1 MAKSHLSLKDL
12 MDKQYQ
18 PETPLQI
25 LEKTISTRL
34 RKLKKEGKN
43 KSFIYQTLFPN
54 TILDTDVQEKIVA
67 ALLSGNH
74 ILLFGPPGSGKTNLI
89 KDIMNLLP
97 RKNYAVEGCPVNDS
111 PFSLCDPR
119 FSKQVPPCPTCK
131 ARFGRTKYEDLG
143 RFDPADID
151 PKDVPIKVFYMREG
165 HGFAR
170 IQGSPEVFPDNLTGT
185 INLHRLEKIGD
196 PTSPLVI
203 EPGKLLQANRGVL
216 LIDEIGKLPH
226 GTQNVL
232 LQALQEATVSPAK
245 SRETFPASFIA
256 VTTSN
261 LTDLD
266 AINEPLND
274 RLTNIYVGY
283 NKEHYKNRLIVDLHL
298 KSRVEDVLI
307 PEIFIEAAVY
317 LIEEWRGKGGDVYE
331 FIEVGSNRTMI
342 DIVTRTKAYSVMDGR
357 DHLTVEAFNKGVTDA
372 MMGRIRARGGESFF
386 ENKRLIEGFVRENTV
401 TSLDKAGRKY
411 WCEFFKKK
419 LSSNTLQGR
428 KTLKEIET
436 VMKSRTTME
445 KALQSGE
452 GYGRFRAFYDFV
464 VRKERYTGPYKGKA
478 LFKKI
483 YDFMKATDVFHCGEE

>member
-1 MAKSHLSLKDL
+1 M
-12 MDKQYQ
+12 
-18 PETPLQI
+18 
-25 LEKTISTRL
+25 
-34 RKLKKEGKN
+34 
-43 KSFIYQTLFPN
+43 
-54 TILDTDVQEKIVA
+54 
-67 ALLSGNH
+67 
-74 ILLFGPPGSGKTNLI
+74 
-89 KDIMNLLP
+89 
-97 RKNYAVEGCPVNDS
+97 
-111 PFSLCDPR
+111 
-119 FSKQVPPCPTCK
+119 
-131 ARFGRTKYEDLG
+131 
-143 RFDPADID
+143 
-151 PKDVPIKVFYMREG
+151 
-165 HGFAR
+165 
-170 IQGSPEVFPDNLTGT
+170 
-185 INLHRLEKIGD
+185 
-196 PTSPLVI
+196 
-203 EPGKLLQANRGVL
+203 
-216 LIDEIGKLPH
+216 IDEIGKLPH

-298 KSRVEDVLI
+298 KSRVNDVLT
-307 PEIFIEAAVY
+307 PEIFIEAAVF

-483 YDFMKATDVFHCGEE
+483 YDFMKATDVFHCEEE